1 MNLNQ
6 QKQAPIDAGG
16 VVFGVIL
23 GMLVGG
29 VVALF
34 KAPRLR
40 VRHQPRKP
48 IIPAPEPPAVK
59 ALPTLPT
66 DPVEE
71 SRTQAI
77 AAARRRRFELGV

>member
-48 IIPAPEPPAVK
+48 IIPAPDPPRR
-59 ALPTLPT
+59 
-66 DPVEE
+66 E
-71 SRTQAI
+71 SLANASYRS
-77 AAARRRRFELGV
+77 G